1 MKIHEKIRQAREA
14 KELSQGQMAEKLGMS
29 LNGYGRIEL
38 GKTDIKNSK
47 LEKIAQALGIDPL
60 ELIASGEKKLFYIG
74 DNCQIGDITNYQT
87 NDKNIQNFLLKK
99 EVEKL
104 QSIIQSKDKE
114 LSYLQEIIALL
125 KQKNYSD

>member
-1 MKIHEKIRQAREA
+1 MI
-14 KELSQGQMAEKLGMS
+14 
-29 LNGYGRIEL
+29 
-38 GKTDIKNSK
+38 TTKNSK
-47 LEKIAQALGIDPL
+47 IEKIAQALEIDPL

-114 LSYLQEIIALL
+114 LSYLQEIIVLL
-125 KQKNYSD
+125 KQK